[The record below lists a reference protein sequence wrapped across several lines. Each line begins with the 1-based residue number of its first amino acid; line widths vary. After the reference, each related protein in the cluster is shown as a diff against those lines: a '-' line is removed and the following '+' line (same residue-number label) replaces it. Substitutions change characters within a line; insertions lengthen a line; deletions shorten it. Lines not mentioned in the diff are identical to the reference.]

1 MLDTKAPSAGE
12 VRALAQQLLA
22 WADQLA
28 LARSAEATIT
38 DEELQASVLNLAF
51 AGRDIARLR
60 ARMFPDTDFASS
72 GWDVML
78 EIFILEAQGARVS
91 LEQLSADN
99 RWPPLAVHRSVN
111 MLIDKGLVA
120 RGFAEAGTREV
131 WLALTPA
138 GRDRMAAFLV
148 ESARFSRP
156 TLSAAATVVAATT

>member
-1 MLDTKAPSAGE
+1 MVETKPPSAGE

-28 LARSAEATIT
+28 LVRAAEPAP
-38 DEELQASVLNLAF
+38 DEALAASVLQLAL

-78 EIFILEAQGARVS
+78 EIFIHEAEDNRVS

-120 RGFAEAGTREV
+120 RGFNETGTRQV
-131 WLALTPA
+131 WLSLTPV
-138 GRDRMAAFLV
+138 GRDKMGAFLL

-156 TLSAAATVVAATT
+156 PLYSPVATNGSAS